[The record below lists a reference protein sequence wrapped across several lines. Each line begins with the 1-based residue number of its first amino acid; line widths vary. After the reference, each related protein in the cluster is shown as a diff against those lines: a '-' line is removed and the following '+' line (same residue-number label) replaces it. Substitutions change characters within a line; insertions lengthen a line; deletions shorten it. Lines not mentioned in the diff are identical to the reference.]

1 MIKGRLTA
9 ADFGIPIF
17 IGVCVCV
24 CTPSASENPLV
35 SYCLHLFWPDI
46 SQSASGFLLKSRESD
61 LKKSHTHIDRLLET

>member
-24 CTPSASENPLV
+24 FAR
-35 SYCLHLFWPDI
+35 HL
-46 SQSASGFLLKSRESD
+46 LLKTLWFLTASTFFGLIS
-61 LKKSHTHIDRLLET
+61 LKAPAAFYSNQGKVI